1 MLFYIGY
8 NPEKNKGNAL
18 LWLTTKSFHGNI
30 FSCLNRRRP
39 ILTFL
44 QHAEQLVS
52 ELSKPRPNHR
62 ELKVLSEGLEASLDE
77 MLKIAKKT

>member
-1 MLFYIGY
+1 M
-8 NPEKNKGNAL
+8 
-18 LWLTTKSFHGNI
+18 
-30 FSCLNRRRP
+30 
-39 ILTFL
+39 TFL